1 MTFSLI
7 SGKES
12 KNLLQSYNFI
22 LSFKI
27 LKTSFFWNR
36 DDMRPVWLGLE
47 EVVGRGRHRWQEDMS
62 QVTWTKWKK
71 GIKLIIYYGPKGVY
85 YVYSVGFLYNV
96 LTCLVY
102 R

>member
-1 MTFSLI
+1 
-7 SGKES
+7 
-12 KNLLQSYNFI
+12 
-22 LSFKI
+22 
-27 LKTSFFWNR
+27 
-36 DDMRPVWLGLE
+36 MRPVWLGLE

-71 GIKLIIYYGPKGVY
+71 GIILILRTKGCIICIFRV
-85 YVYSVGFLYNV
+85 LYNV

>member
-71 GIKLIIYYGPKGVY
+71 GIILILRTKGCIICIFRV
-85 YVYSVGFLYNV
+85 LYNV